1 MISNLWTF
9 TLELFNVVVSVGAT
23 IWEILTTPVIQY
35 IDRWEIPGWLD
46 LIIREPI
53 KWIFGTNGTI
63 LSFLPLVIGVLIIVR
78 IVFLFRGR

>member
-9 TLELFNVVVSVGAT
+9 TLELFNVVVSIGAT

-35 IDRWEIPGWLD
+35 VNRWEIPGWLE
-46 LIIREPI
+46 LIIREPV

-63 LSFLPLVIGVLIIVR
+63 LSFLPLVIGILIIVR
-78 IVFLFRGR
+78 VVFLFRGR